1 MSQVDARCHRNGKSA
16 RVYWTYAKGTVEED
30 VIKRVVARK
39 SSWAMTGSW
48 PRKSSPKCSPRS
60 SRRNSPYPAFALFP
74 PRLAGAA
81 GFFCCPGPGRR

>member
-1 MSQVDARCHRNGKSA
+1 MSQVDARCHRNGKFA
-16 RVYWTYAKGTVEED
+16 RV
-30 VIKRVVARK
+30 
-39 SSWAMTGSW
+39 SWAMTGSW